1 MAALHPKL
9 TMRYPLLGRLAG
21 FLIAG
26 WLLSH
31 AGVAYSDRTPAS
43 GQDTGVQQEPGP
55 LAPPESRQIGQA
67 PEDISRNLE
76 ELEKPKESL
85 LDRAVIEPL
94 VKRWDSA
101 TDRLRTRTGL
111 DIAVAYTT
119 LYQRLTDKK
128 DGKDPREGAVG
139 DLDIFGEWT
148 LPGSEVQKSWH
159 VGYQAETRHRL
170 FTSSRP
176 SELGA
181 SSGSL
186 WCTTSGF
193 NTQDLSLVQ
202 LWWQQTLFN
211 DKLIYRLGKV
221 DQADFF
227 DIGTFKSANL
237 FFSNFAFSDNPAIP
251 SPDNG
256 YGGAVS
262 IHPSES
268 WYLRA
273 GVGDANGRK
282 TSMSMKSFLE
292 KNDYFSAAEVGLT
305 PTIAGLGQGYY
316 QFTVW
321 HTDGERRRNAR
332 DQPSGKGFSLRFE
345 QYLGENLLPFVSY
358 SYSTGNTTAVR
369 QLATAG
375 IGVADILGYK
385 DDIIGVAVG
394 WGQPE
399 DRSLRNQYVAEVFY
413 RMQISDYFQLTPDIQ
428 VIREPSRNR
437 NNDTIGVF
445 GLRMRLVF

>member
-1 MAALHPKL
+1 M
-9 TMRYPLLGRLAG
+9 LAG
-21 FLIAG
+21 WILYHSAG
-26 WLLSH
+26 SC
-31 AGVAYSDRTPAS
+31 AEDSPAS
-43 GQDTGVQQEPGP
+43 GQGLGEQNESGSFGP
-55 LAPPESRQIGQA
+55 VESRQVGQA
-67 PEDISRNLE
+67 PDDISRKLDD
-76 ELEKPKESL
+76 LEKPKESL
-85 LDRAVIEPL
+85 IDRAVIDPL
-94 VKRWDSA
+94 IERWDTA
-101 TDRLRTRTGL
+101 TDRLRDRTGL
-111 DIAVAYTT
+111 DIGVAYTT

-128 DGKDPREGAVG
+128 DGKDPIEGAAG

-148 LPGSEVQKSWH
+148 LPGSPVPRSWH
-159 VGYQAETRHRL
+159 IGYQAEVRHRL

-176 SELGA
+176 SNLGA

-186 WCTTSGF
+186 WGTTSGF
-193 NTQDLSLVQ
+193 NTQDFSLVQ
-202 LWWQQTLFN
+202 LWWQQTLFDN
-211 DKLIYRLGKV
+211 RLAYRIGKV

-227 DIGTFKSANL
+227 DIGTLKSANL

-256 YGGAVS
+256 YGGAIS
-262 IHPSES
+262 IHPNEN

-273 GVGDANGRK
+273 GFGDANARK
-282 TSMSMKSFLE
+282 TSMAMKSFLQ
-292 KNDYFSAAEVGLT
+292 KNDYFTAMEFGLT

-316 QFTVW
+316 QLTIW

-332 DQPSGKGFSLRFE
+332 DQPSGKGFSIRLE
-345 QYLGENLLPFVSY
+345 QYLGEDLLPFITY
-358 SYSTGNTTAVR
+358 SHSTGNTTAVR

-375 IGVADILGYK
+375 IGMADILGYK

-413 RMQISDYFQLTPDIQ
+413 RLQISDYLQITPDIQ

-437 NNDTIGVF
+437 NNETIGVI